1 MPPRTRKSKT
11 RKRSRAKKESEFTG
25 LALALFFFL
34 GFPLLI
40 ISLFV
45 PVHGVSLVE
54 FIANLFGIQRNGP
67 GWPNFLFLWFFC
79 VWIFLPIILASIAT
93 RSRFGI
99 YPIIAMLPM
108 FLYGLLFPYE
118 ASSEYADKVMLLNL
132 PYIVKEALS
141 WLVGPGIFIG
151 LLLLTTWIG
160 VKISV
165 YLYRKFELEEKSKNR
180 KRRKSGGW

>member
-1 MPPRTRKSKT
+1 MSPRKTKRKS
-11 RKRSRAKKESEFTG
+11 RAEKEWDVVGLYFTF
-25 LALALFFFL
+25 LFLLSLPLFFI
-34 GFPLLI
+34 G
-40 ISLFV
+40 LFV
-45 PVHGVSLVE
+45 HVHGKPLAE
-54 FIANLFGIQRNGP
+54 FIPSLFGIQRP
-67 GWPNFLFLWFFC
+67 DFAIFWFLFIF
-79 VWIFLPIILASIAT
+79 FLPMVLASIAA
-93 RSRFGI
+93 RSRAGI
-99 YPIIAMLPM
+99 YPIIAVLPM

-118 ASSEYADKVMLLNL
+118 ASFEYADKVMLLNL
-132 PYIVKEALS
+132 PHIIKEILS

>member
-1 MPPRTRKSKT
+1 MPLRTRKRKT
-11 RKRSRAKKESEFTG
+11 RKKSRAKKESEFTG

-45 PVHGVSLVE
+45 PVIHGMPLFD
-54 FIANLFGIQRNGP
+54 FIATWPIWPDWLPLFP
-67 GWPNFLFLWFFC
+67 LWFFC

-99 YPIIAMLPM
+99 YPIILMLPM
-108 FLYGLLFPYE
+108 FLFTLLFPYE
-118 ASSEYADKVMLLNL
+118 ASFEYADKVMLLNL
-132 PYIVKEALS
+132 PYVVKEALS

-165 YLYRKFELEEKSKNR
+165 YLYRKFELEE
-180 KRRKSGGW
+180 